1 VELGPLPRGALIIP
15 EDSAVWRADCDLSS
29 QAQVALVPPIFE
41 ILEIPMLSIFRRLM
55 KNAEGATAIEYTL
68 IASLIAVAAIAS
80 MRTVGGKVS
89 NVLSNVAN
97 SMT

>member
-1 VELGPLPRGALIIP
+1 VGCLHHFRRLRHLAGRLRFELPGPSRTGPAN
-15 EDSAVWRADCDLSS
+15 
-29 QAQVALVPPIFE
+29 FE

>member
-1 VELGPLPRGALIIP
+1 VELEPLPRDALIFP
-15 EDSAVWRADCDLSS
+15 EDSAVWRADAIELPGPSRTGTAD
-29 QAQVALVPPIFE
+29 FE

-89 NVLSNVAN
+89 SVLSNVSS